1 MGEYPLLTFCPE
13 SLFILFSLLFIFT
26 SLLSSPLI
34 GRSIP
39 LIESLNVL
47 SVSKFLFYDVWY
59 VVFKLF
65 EMFLKFDVKVDP

>member
-47 SVSKFLFYDVWY
+47 SVSKFLFYDV
-59 VVFKLF
+59 
-65 EMFLKFDVKVDP
+65 